1 MADKPQQQTL
11 SVRIG
16 ETLRRRLERT
26 RQLASKTGDN
36 VSTSEIAKQL
46 LESARDERLE
56 VADLLADPTDALLR
70 IRRKG
75 EAPLGLSQ
83 AEWTVLVH
91 FVQEGVEF
99 YSAKTPN
106 AVSRE
111 SWAAILDAFLAL
123 YELRGDRAVAGD
135 AYYLSNLPAEC
146 RPQSGKRGDR
156 SDQVTPDVV
165 RRTVSE
171 TRRRLNDADSTTG
184 IPIFSGRNLY
194 RLLEDTSLGGNQAVD
209 RALRPSW
216 PVLWRLAARGH
227 YALTQQPVREPATR
241 QDGLYE
247 TPLPPIADGSYTL
260 SFARGEATE
269 LSVLLSFPGDRGP
282 LYPITSYPKIAEF
295 RAMLTALAPP
305 NARRSWTGEYFFGYV
320 QPSKPKQPTEVWFR
334 AHDNGITFGFSV
346 EEWVAVQKLF
356 RRAWESQDIRAAW
369 DRLTLEYGDL

>member
-1 MADKPQQQTL
+1 MMAEKPQQQTL

-26 RQLASKTGDN
+26 RQLASKTGDT

-56 VADLLADPTDALLR
+56 VADLLADPTDVLLR

-75 EAPLGLSQ
+75 EAALGLSQ
-83 AEWTVLVH
+83 AEWTVLAH

-123 YELRGDRAVAGD
+123 YELRGDRTVPGD
-135 AYYLSNLPAEC
+135 VYYLTNLPADC
-146 RPQSGKRGDR
+146 RPPSKRGDR

-165 RRTVSE
+165 RRTVTE
-171 TRRRLNDADSTTG
+171 TRRRLNDADGTAG

-194 RLLEDTSLGGNQAVD
+194 RLLEDTSLGGNDAVN

-216 PVLWRLAARGH
+216 SVLWRLAARGH
-227 YALTQQPVREPATR
+227 YALTHQPVREPATR
-241 QDGLYE
+241 QDGLYQ
-247 TPLPPIADGSYTL
+247 TPLPPISEASYTL

-282 LYPITSYPKIAEF
+282 LYPVSSYPKIAEF

-305 NARRSWTGEYFFGYV
+305 NARRSWTGEYFFGSA
-320 QPSKPKQPTEVWFR
+320 QPSKSKQPGDVSFR
-334 AHDNGITFGFSV
+334 AHDNGITFTFSAA
-346 EEWVAVQKLF
+346 EWTTVHSLF
-356 RRAWESQDIRAAW
+356 RRAWESQDIQAVW
-369 DRLTLEYGDL
+369 DRLTLEYGEL